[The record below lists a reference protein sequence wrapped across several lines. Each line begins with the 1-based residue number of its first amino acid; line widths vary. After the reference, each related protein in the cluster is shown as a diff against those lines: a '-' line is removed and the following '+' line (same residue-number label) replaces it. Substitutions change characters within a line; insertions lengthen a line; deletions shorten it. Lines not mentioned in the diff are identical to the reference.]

1 MILELDDGQELRL
14 HDSLWTVAQARAL
27 KRLIALGG
35 NALAS
40 SGGMAEETGLQILD
54 SLRRIDEAIRADRVS
69 FYTDADG
76 QRSRSVMDAPIE

>member
-69 FYTDADG
+69 FYTDADCH
-76 QRSRSVMDAPIE
+76 RSRSVMDGPIE